1 MQSESSQLSLR
12 ALSEGDLLI
21 YLKGLWMKQLKLDSL
36 DLSDDF
42 LALGGQS
49 VDLFRM
55 LTRIESDFDAEI
67 DFDDF
72 FDNTSLEALL
82 GLLLDYKNNN

>member
-1 MQSESSQLSLR
+1 MQSPSSHLSLQ
-12 ALSEGDLLI
+12 LISEEDLVN
-21 YLKGLWMKQLKLDSL
+21 YLKDLWMKQLKLDSL
-36 DLSDDF
+36 ELGDDF

-82 GLLLDYKNNN
+82 GLLLGYKQNN